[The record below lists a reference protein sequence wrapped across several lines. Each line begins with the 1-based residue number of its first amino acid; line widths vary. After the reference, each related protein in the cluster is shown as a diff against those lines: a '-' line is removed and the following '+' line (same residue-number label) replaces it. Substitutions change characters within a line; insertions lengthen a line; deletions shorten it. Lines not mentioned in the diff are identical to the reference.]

1 MADRSGP
8 GSGPGPR
15 RRRWTFGLAAL
26 VLAGIVA
33 GVTLWAT
40 GASGATGYRLAVVST
55 ATVRQTLGV
64 SGTADPVNQGTADF
78 QVAGTVSGV
87 NVTVGQQVTA
97 GQSLASLDTT
107 TLAQNVSSAQSTLTS
122 AQAKLAEDESSQS
135 SGTSTSSSAGSGSTA
150 GGGGSSSTGTG
161 SSTGNVATTAFVTAA
176 STGPTLAEAQQAVVA
191 AQQTADADAATAA
204 AAFAQAQSACAGTG
218 TTTSTT
224 TPSST
229 TTTTSPGSDPTACTT
244 ALSQSL
250 TAQQQVATD
259 QKAVASAETTLAQV
273 LASTSPSGSTG
284 GTGGAGGTGST
295 GSTGSSGSGSSNSSG
310 STSRTGTSTSGGT
323 ATTGGS
329 GTSGASGTASNSA
342 QQLAT
347 DQAAIDSATAT
358 LIVAQQSLAAAQL
371 TSPLTGTVASVTLTV
386 GQTVTAGSTS
396 DAITIIN
403 SGSYQATGSLTST
416 QAAEVKVGDHA
427 LVTVNGKSGTLAG
440 TVTRVGPVNASSSS
454 YTYPL
459 IVLLSGGSHGIAAG
473 STAQVQV
480 VLHEVNNT
488 RAVPTSA
495 VHTVGNN
502 SYVYVPESG
511 QEARKKISV
520 GIVGGVYTQV
530 TGGITDGTSVIL
542 ATMSQAVPSSSTSSS
557 TGGFGGGGGFG
568 GAGGGAGFGGGGA
581 GGFAGRFGGA
591 GG

>member
-1 MADRSGP
+1 MADR
-8 GSGPGPR
+8 SGPGPR

-26 VLAGIVA
+26 ILAGIVA

-64 SGTADPVNQGTADF
+64 AGTADPVNQGTADF

-87 NVTVGQQVTA
+87 NVTVGQEVTA
-97 GQSLASLDTT
+97 GQSLAVLDTT

-135 SGTSTSSSAGSGSTA
+135 SGTSTSSSAGSGSTS
-150 GGGGSSSTGTG
+150 GGSGSSSPGTG
-161 SSTGNVATTAFVTAA
+161 SSTANVATTAFVTAA
-176 STGPTLAEAQQAVVA
+176 STGPTLAQAQQAVVA

-250 TAQQQVATD
+250 AAQQQVATD

-284 GTGGAGGTGST
+284 GTGGTGGTGST
-295 GSTGSSGSGSSNSSG
+295 GASGSGSSSSSG
-310 STSRTGTSTSGGT
+310 STSRTGTGTGASGGT

-329 GTSGASGTASNSA
+329 GTSGSSGTASNSA
-342 QQLAT
+342 QQLAS
-347 DQAAIDSATAT
+347 DQAAIDSATAA
-358 LIVAQQSLAAAQL
+358 LIEAQQSLAAAQL

-416 QAAEVKVGDHA
+416 QAAEVKVGDQA
-427 LVTVNGKSGTLAG
+427 LVTVNGMSGTLAG
-440 TVTRVGPVNASSSS
+440 TVTRVGPVDASSSS

-520 GIVGGVYTQV
+520 GVVGSVYTQV
-530 TGGITDGTSVIL
+530 TGGITNGTSVIL
-542 ATMSQAVPSSSTSSS
+542 ANMSEAVPSSSTSSS
-557 TGGFGGGGGFG
+557 TGGFGGGGFG
-568 GAGGGAGFGGGGA
+568 GAGGGAGFGGGGG

-591 GG
+591 AG